1 MVEVTGNAVIAE
13 EARESRS
20 LSWRTQLAAIIAIG
34 VGFRAIYWS
43 IRPPDMRIFLEPW
56 FAHIVRYGP
65 IGAFAHPF
73 SNYEPAYLYI
83 LAASSLLHGVLAP
96 MTIIKLLSV
105 LGTGFLTLALADLL
119 KAMGAQGKAAL
130 LVLLLPTIVINDA
143 LLGQCD
149 ALWGGACLFALAAM
163 MRAKTLRAMVW
174 CGIAIAFKF
183 QAAFIAPVMLGAMIG
198 RRAPWW
204 QWCVPALTFLAAL
217 VPAWLLGWP
226 LLKLL
231 TVYAD
236 QAAWDQIPGRLGNP
250 WMFGT
255 IFADHAARSLFIV
268 GYGAAIAASAAVIA
282 LAASACRDRQRLLL
296 VALLSATAL
305 PFLLPKMLERYYFL
319 ADVLALAL
327 ALTLR
332 TRRAT
337 FIAVAVQMASLL
349 SLLTYVY
356 WYHEPYPA
364 LGGAICAAAALVAMG
379 RLLRGRAETQ
389 PERSVQTLS
398 AA

>member
-1 MVEVTGNAVIAE
+1 MVELTGNPVIVE
-13 EARESRS
+13 EAREGER
-20 LSWRTQLAAIIAIG
+20 LSWRTQLAAIVAIA
-34 VGFRAIYWS
+34 VAFRAIYWS

-83 LAASSLLHGVLAP
+83 LAASSLLHGLLAP

-119 KAMGAQGKAAL
+119 EAAGAQRKAAL

-149 ALWGGACLFALAAM
+149 ALWAGCCLFAVAAM
-163 MRAKTLRAMVW
+163 MRAKTLPAMLW
-174 CGIAIAFKF
+174 CGLAIAFKL
-183 QAAFIAPVMLGAMIG
+183 QAAFIAPVMIGAMIG

-204 QWCVPALTFLAAL
+204 QWFVPAFTFLATL
-217 VPAWLLGWP
+217 VPAWLVGWP
-226 LLKLL
+226 LVKLL
-231 TVYAD
+231 TVYAG

-255 IFADHAARSLFIV
+255 IFADHAARDLFIV
-268 GYGAAIAASAAVIA
+268 GYVAAGAVAVAVVA
-282 LAASACRDRQRLLL
+282 LAAAACRDRHRLLL
-296 VALLSATAL
+296 VALLSTTAL

-332 TRRAT
+332 TRSAT
-337 FIAVAVQMASLL
+337 FIAVAVQLASLM

-356 WYHEPYPA
+356 WYHQPCPA
-364 LGGAICAAAALVAMG
+364 LGGAICAGAALVTLG
-379 RLLRGRAETQ
+379 RLLRGPTGDLNVAK
-389 PERSVQTLS
+389 
-398 AA
+398 